1 MSKNQVPN
9 IPMLGTW
16 AIRVFLC
23 FAFAYL
29 LSYAFRAVNAV
40 IAPELMADLNIS
52 HSELGLLSSAYFVG
66 FAVMQIPLGI
76 ALDRYG
82 ARKTESFLL
91 LFALCGASIFAYAD
105 SLWGLTLGRLLIGI
119 GVSACLM
126 ASFTAY
132 RRWFSVDQQSRL
144 ASGMLVFGTA
154 GALLTTIPIQLALP
168 IIGWRGSFWIM
179 AILVAIAFIGIKVG
193 IPKFDDHPQ
202 AQKVKEG
209 EESFGL
215 KEIICHPFFLR
226 MLPIGIV
233 NHGGFLALQT
243 LWLGP
248 WMVEV
253 LGFDSIFTAQILFL
267 FNGVMLLGYAL
278 NAWLLP
284 RANAKGFKT
293 LSYVK
298 WLLAIGLLS
307 QLLAISIDSTFSWI
321 LWIIVAITAT
331 GHILGQSTVITAF
344 PSSNAG
350 VAATSYNLLIF
361 VGAFIFQW
369 GIGWGIDLS
378 VSLGS
383 EKINAFKQVF
393 IIFLCIQLIAYVWFL
408 FYPKPLKHHL
418 ASL

>member
-1 MSKNQVPN
+1 MIKNHVPT
-9 IPMLGTW
+9 IPMHGTW

-29 LSYAFRAVNAV
+29 LSYAFRAINAV

-132 RRWFSVDQQSRL
+132 RRWFSVEQQSRL

-179 AILVAIAFIGIKVG
+179 AILVAIAFIAIRLG

-202 AQKVKEG
+202 AQKVNEG

-215 KEIICHPFFLR
+215 KEIIFHPFFLR

-248 WMVEV
+248 WMIEV

-267 FNGVMLLGYAL
+267 FNGAMLLGYAL

-293 LSYVK
+293 LNYVK

-307 QLLAISIDSTFSWI
+307 QLLAIVIDSTVSWI

-331 GHILGQSTVITAF
+331 GHILGQSSVITAF
-344 PSSNAG
+344 PSRNAG

-361 VGAFIFQW
+361 IGAFIFQW

-378 VSLGS
+378 VSLGI
-383 EKINAFKQVF
+383 EKVNAFKQVF
-393 IIFLCIQLIAYVWFL
+393 SIFLCIQLIAYVWFL